1 MNVDNVW
8 NDENCQRLAKALAA
22 ISDADQM
29 RAFLRDLMTEKEI
42 IEMSARLQA
51 AKMLADGETYSAIVA
66 ETKLSSRT
74 VARISSWMKKG
85 AGGYDYA
92 LTHHSH
98 LWPARAD

>member
-1 MNVDNVW
+1 V
-8 NDENCQRLAKALAA
+8 LAA
-22 ISDADQM
+22 INDAYQM

-74 VARISSWMKKG
+74 VARISRWMKKD
-85 AGGYDYA
+85 AGGYDYV

-98 LWPARAD
+98 LWPVRAD

>member
-8 NDENCQRLAKALAA
+8 NDENCQRLAKVLAVMC
-22 ISDADQM
+22 DTDQM

-51 AKMLADGETYSAIVA
+51 AKMLTDGETYSVIVA

-74 VARISSWMKKG
+74 VARISRWIKKG
-85 AGGYDYA
+85 AGGYNYT

>member
-1 MNVDNVW
+1 M
-8 NDENCQRLAKALAA
+8 LAA
-22 ISDADQM
+22 TCDTDQM

-51 AKMLADGETYSAIVA
+51 AKMLTDGETYSVIVA

-74 VARISSWMKKG
+74 VARISRWIKKG
-85 AGGYDYA
+85 AGGYNYT

>member
-8 NDENCQRLAKALAA
+8 NDENCQRLAKVLAA
-22 ISDADQM
+22 INDTYQM

-74 VARISSWMKKG
+74 VARISRWMKKG
-85 AGGYDYA
+85 AGGYDYV

-98 LWPARAD
+98 LWPVRAD

>member
-1 MNVDNVW
+1 MNSDNVW
-8 NDENCQRLAKALAA
+8 NDEKRQRLAKVLAA
-22 ISDADQM
+22 ISDANQM
-29 RAFLRDLMTEKEI
+29 QAFLRDLMTEKEI

-74 VARISSWMKKG
+74 VARISRWMKKG
-85 AGGYDYA
+85 AGGYGYTLA
-92 LTHHSH
+92 HHSH